1 MRSIQR
7 GIATLIILAI
17 LLVTGVAIASAY
29 FIFYQNQQKLKPINS
44 ITDFESC
51 VKAGNPVTA
60 SYPGTCRTS
69 DGKSFVQPLSD
80 EEKKKLDDQF
90 KVLSSPFPSPSDE
103 TANPDP
109 GSAGVAWKSYTDST
123 YDYTIQYPSGWTLK
137 QEKDHE
143 GSPSIRLTSANAT
156 KTTFSGRLLPE
167 VYITVVSPYSTS
179 GTVCANQWCTST
191 DPLKVIIKNQEV
203 AIPVIKGEIGGDRR
217 FDFYAFI
224 FALPGKKIT
233 LEGYS
238 EPVELNAI
246 ASYGTME
253 EGSIISSILSTLTY

>member
-1 MRSIQR
+1 MQKGF
-7 GIATLIILAI
+7 GIIPIVIVSALIIALGA
-17 LLVTGVAIASAY
+17 GGY
-29 FIFYQNQQKLKPINS
+29 FFYQNYSKDQINKN
-44 ITDFESC
+44 IFDFESC
-51 VKAGNPVTA
+51 AKAGNPVTA
-60 SYPGTCRTS
+60 AYPGTCRTS
-69 DGKSFVQPLSD
+69 DGRLFVQPLSD
-80 EEKKKLDDQF
+80 EEKKKL
-90 KVLSSPFPSPSDE
+90 VPPSPNISDE